1 MGRTYDTHIDDC
13 KCGDAANSGT
23 TRFSVRKRDVTTVLT
38 TSSLSRQGPG
48 IQFGRPDAGP
58 AG

>member
-1 MGRTYDTHIDDC
+1 MGRTYDTHIDDR
-13 KCGDAANSGT
+13 KCGNAANSGT
-23 TRFSVRKRDVTTVLT
+23 KRFSVRKRDVTTVLT
-38 TSSLSRQGPG
+38 TSSPYRQAGG